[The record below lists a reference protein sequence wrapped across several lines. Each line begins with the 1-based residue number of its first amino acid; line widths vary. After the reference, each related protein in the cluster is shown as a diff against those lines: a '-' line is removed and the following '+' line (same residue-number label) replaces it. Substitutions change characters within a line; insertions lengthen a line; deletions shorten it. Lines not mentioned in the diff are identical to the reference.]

1 MVTELRL
8 LHFHSRCIPAPVSPL
23 LLAVSTSH
31 CYTQYRASWFRHPC
45 VHAGGSWTDP
55 RSGESMHRGAS
66 VWGFAG
72 HWDFPVGCC
81 SIPVSPQSLF
91 PEGESLASGQRLM
104 VSVME
109 RGNQPTQDEDR
120 RVCRRLLAEE
130 QRMRYRVKWR
140 KLTLGRI
147 SCWEGEGWES
157 ALSLRRKIRG
167 TANSKGNLAQRQ
179 QETTEIWLR
188 SEGQGN
194 LPGVHSNSPRG
205 QPPLPLLDSIGQPVT
220 ANSSSLFLSLYNVS
234 LIGIFPFH
242 NHL

>member
-8 LHFHSRCIPAPVSPL
+8 LHFHSCCIPAPVSPL

-45 VHAGGSWTDP
+45 VHVGGSWTDP

-147 SCWEGEGWES
+147 S
-157 ALSLRRKIRG
+157 
-167 TANSKGNLAQRQ
+167 SK
-179 QETTEIWLR
+179 
-188 SEGQGN
+188 SEKEN
-194 LPGVHSNSPRG
+194 
-205 QPPLPLLDSIGQPVT
+205 
-220 ANSSSLFLSLYNVS
+220 
-234 LIGIFPFH
+234 
-242 NHL
+242 